1 MDAWAN
7 LHLLGQS
14 VTFLARSPRSARRRR
29 AAPDGDGGA
38 KGNTLLYCC
47 TPTPH
52 VWCVSNVTYGQ
63 VLEEDA
69 RSTARGAKL
78 SKDRKLQGKSLLS
91 LLGEDPEFGQN
102 PKAIY
107 KRIHHTSTETAFEI
121 ICSH

>member
-52 VWCVSNVTYGQ
+52 VWCVSNVTYEQ

-78 SKDRKLQGKSLLS
+78 SKDRELQGKSLLS
-91 LLGEDPEFGQN
+91 LLVLQHRLESFAGVHYYHDTTYRV
-102 PKAIY
+102 KA
-107 KRIHHTSTETAFEI
+107 
-121 ICSH
+121 